1 MTIALIRMVS
11 SQSVEVNLRN
21 AEDLIDEAASAAD
34 YVFLPENF
42 AALASDDPR
51 RIGLAEITADG
62 PIRSFLRE
70 VTQRHRCWLF
80 AGTFP
85 IASRPDDG
93 PVPDGRVRAAS
104 LVLNPD
110 GSEVYR
116 YDKIHMF
123 DVAVDDNQG
132 AYRES
137 ALFEPGEDIVTCE
150 CPLGTVGLSVCYDI
164 RFPELY
170 RRLFAKK
177 VDLITVPSAFT
188 ETTGQAHF
196 ELLMRARA
204 VENSCYMVA
213 ACQGGVHDSG
223 RRTWGHSMV
232 VDPWGRVVAELAT
245 GPGVLVCEVDL
256 QIRDQLRRDMPFHLQ
271 QRLTS

>member
-1 MTIALIRMVS
+1 MPSVNSAL
-11 SQSVEVNLRN
+11 
-21 AEDLIDEAASAAD
+21 DEALPLARQAVSAGAQFL
-34 YVFLPENF
+34 FLPEYCGGLASEG
-42 AALASDDPR
+42 AALVPPAHEENDHPFLASFQGFARDHSVWIMIGSIAVKGNAGKIINRGFVLDPEG
-51 RIGLAEITADG
+51 RII
-62 PIRSFLRE
+62 S
-70 VTQRHRCWLF
+70 
-80 AGTFP
+80 
-85 IASRPDDG
+85 
-93 PVPDGRVRAAS
+93 
-104 LVLNPD
+104 
-110 GSEVYR
+110 R

-137 ALFEPGEDIVTCE
+137 ALFEPGEDIVTCD

-170 RRLFAKK
+170 RSLFAEK

-245 GPGVLVCEVDL
+245 GPGVLVCELDL